1 MLNIYPWHL
10 SLYSVQR
17 IIYLGKERNI
27 LIPKESDSNLCIM
40 CMPQASETYEIE
52 SCNVPIYIFH
62 YNLRKM
68 ISDWRFR
75 FVSVWSKQDE
85 ICIFPI
91 DHLAKSFFCKLL
103 FSKLMHLIFQ
113 RSVYSINLP
122 YMLVLFF
129 CLFVPTHLNQMCIW
143 FRFRSE
149 NVEAWNTGYFPP
161 TTRGRSLY

>member
-113 RSVYSINLP
+113 RSVYSICIGTCHT
-122 YMLVLFF
+122 
-129 CLFVPTHLNQMCIW
+129 CLF
-143 FRFRSE
+143 
-149 NVEAWNTGYFPP
+149 YFFVC
-161 TTRGRSLY
+161 LYLRT